1 MVFSEEILKSDKAFW
16 FSPSGRFLAYVTFD
30 DSMVGEY
37 KYPIYN
43 TKFQYPYYQS
53 LRYPKVSF
61 GTILIYNQ
69 KRNVILL
76 ILLLNFI

>member
-61 GTILIYNQ
+61 GTILIYN
-69 KRNVILL
+69 
-76 ILLLNFI
+76 